1 MAAQDDMVRPREV
14 DHLKGEHFE
23 VVVAHTYECDRQSNL
38 PEGDKL
44 LAQDHSVEKGVG
56 CFSVGL
62 G

>member
-1 MAAQDDMVRPREV
+1 MVRPREV

-23 VVVAHTYECDRQSNL
+23 VVVAHAYECDRQSNL